1 MSAELSEKIKSS
13 TVRRYLDY
21 FRQNAKLVAIGII
34 GILLVIAGGFFDG
47 KTKETLPATP
57 LSDTVKV
64 PGNTPQ
70 RSVEEALEAKLANLL
85 AQVKGAGSVAVN
97 VTLENSA
104 AADFAKNVTKENKTI
119 QENDNAGGI
128 RTTTESKES
137 EQILMGKEN
146 GVDKPVI
153 VRETKPVIK
162 GVLVIAEGATD
173 STVKSNLTKAV
184 ETGLGVAAYKVTVL
198 PQRK

>member
-1 MSAELSEKIKSS
+1 MRAELTEKIKSN
-13 TVRRYLDY
+13 TIRRYLDY
-21 FRQNAKLVAIGII
+21 FRQNVKLVAIGIV

-47 KTKETLPATP
+47 KTHETLPAIP
-57 LSDTVKV
+57 LNDAAKV
-64 PGNTPQ
+64 PANVPQ
-70 RSVEEALEAKLANLL
+70 RSVEEALEVKLANLL

-97 VTLENSA
+97 VTLESSA
-104 AADFAKNVTKENKTI
+104 ATDFAKNVTKENKTI

-146 GVDKPVI
+146 GVDKPVM
-153 VRETKPVIK
+153 VSETKPVIK

>member
-1 MSAELSEKIKSS
+1 MRAELTEKIKSN
-13 TVRRYLDY
+13 TIRRYLDY
-21 FRQNAKLVAIGII
+21 FRQNVKLVAIGIV

-47 KTKETLPATP
+47 KTHETLPAIP
-57 LSDTVKV
+57 LTDAAKV
-64 PGNTPQ
+64 PANVPQ
-70 RSVEEALEAKLANLL
+70 RSVEEALEVKLANLL

-97 VTLENSA
+97 VTLESSA
-104 AADFAKNVTKENKTI
+104 ATDFAKNVTKENKTI

-128 RTTTESKES
+128 RTTTEIKES

-146 GVDKPVI
+146 GVDKPVM
-153 VRETKPVIK
+153 VSETKPVIK

>member
-21 FRQNAKLVAIGII
+21 FRQNAKLVAIGVV
-34 GILLVIAGGFFDG
+34 GILLVIVGGLFDG
-47 KTKETLPATP
+47 KTQEILPVTP
-57 LSDTVKV
+57 LSDTAKV
-64 PGNTPQ
+64 PANTPQ

-85 AQVKGAGSVAVN
+85 SQVKGAGSVAVN

-104 AADFAKNVTKENKTI
+104 AADFAKNVTKENKTV

>member
-1 MSAELSEKIKSS
+1 MSAELTERTKSS

-21 FRQNAKLVAIGII
+21 FRQNAKLVVIGVV
-34 GILLVIAGGFFDG
+34 GVLLVIAGGLFDG
-47 KTKETLPATP
+47 KTQEALPATP
-57 LSDTVKV
+57 LSDAAKTSA
-64 PGNTPQ
+64 NMPQ

-104 AADFAKNVTKENKTI
+104 AVDFAKNVTKENKTI

-146 GVDKPVI
+146 GIDKPVM
-153 VRETKPVIK
+153 VRETKPIIK

>member
-1 MSAELSEKIKSS
+1 MSAELTERTKSS

-21 FRQNAKLVAIGII
+21 FRQNAKLVVIGVV
-34 GILLVIAGGFFDG
+34 GVLLVIAGGLFDG
-47 KTKETLPATP
+47 KTQEALPAPP
-57 LSDTVKV
+57 LSDAAKASA
-64 PGNTPQ
+64 NIPQ

-104 AADFAKNVTKENKTI
+104 AVDFAKNITKENKTI

-146 GVDKPVI
+146 GIDKPVM